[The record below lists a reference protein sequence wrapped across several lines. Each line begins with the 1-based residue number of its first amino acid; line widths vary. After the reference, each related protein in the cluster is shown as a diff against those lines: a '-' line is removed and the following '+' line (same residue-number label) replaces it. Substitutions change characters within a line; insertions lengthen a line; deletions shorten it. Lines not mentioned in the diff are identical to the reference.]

1 MERYRVLGRT
11 SYPEPLELQGTVEA
25 DGDTAAAAAALD
37 RFGDRW
43 VELVLL
49 PERAVHWVLGQPA
62 RMPVPSCGSTTR
74 TYHGSDGTPCSAVW
88 SHRA

>member
-11 SYPEPLELQGTVEA
+11 AYPEPLEHQGTVEA
-25 DGDTAAAAAALD
+25 PDAAAAAAAALG

-49 PERAVHWVLGQPA
+49 PERAVHWVISG
-62 RMPVPSCGSTTR
+62 
-74 TYHGSDGTPCSAVW
+74 D
-88 SHRA
+88 